1 LVTTLQDRERYSKE
15 VLGHLYEKR
24 WGVEVNLRYLK
35 QTLGMDILRCET
47 WRGVWKEL
55 LVFVIIYN
63 LVRRVMLEASRQ
75 QGEEPER
82 ISFVDA
88 LRWLREARPG
98 EAIPPL
104 RVNRQ
109 RRGRVEPRVKKRRAK
124 PYDLMNKPRAVLRQ
138 MLLHNTAPPQEVA
151 A

>member
-1 LVTTLQDRERYSKE
+1 
-15 VLGHLYEKR
+15 
-24 WGVEVNLRYLK
+24 
-35 QTLGMDILRCET
+35 MDILRCET

-55 LVFVIIYN
+55 LVLVIIYN

-75 QGEEPER
+75 QGVEPER

-88 LRWLREARPG
+88 LRWLHEARPG
-98 EAIPPL
+98 EALPRL
-104 RVNRQ
+104 KVNPR
-109 RRGRVEPRVKKRRAK
+109 RRGRVEPRVKKRRPK
-124 PYDLMNKPRAVLRQ
+124 QYDLMNKPRAVLRQ